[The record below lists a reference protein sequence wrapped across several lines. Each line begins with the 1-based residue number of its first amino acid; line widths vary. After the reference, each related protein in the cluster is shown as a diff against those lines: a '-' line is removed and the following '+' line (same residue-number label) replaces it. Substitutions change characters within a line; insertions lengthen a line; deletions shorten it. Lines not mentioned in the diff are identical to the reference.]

1 MRLLNM
7 FKNCFCLVLMVMVY
21 SGYAQAPTWSVNP
34 AEYSNSMVFTGFVT
48 IDREQSTDSLDI
60 VAAMVGE
67 EVRGVAS
74 PSYVEEIDAFA
85 VFLIVYANNEG
96 DSIHFQIYD
105 NSQDTIITA
114 VDSTLFET
122 NELIG
127 SLEVPFFW
135 SNVILN
141 SEAELLSISFPT
153 AQSTTIIGGEVQV
166 VFGDQDLI
174 GEVQPSFQVSDGAS
188 VWIDGIEQV
197 SATSVV
203 DLSNPGII
211 YQVISEDKTVITT
224 YDLIVDVVLHADM
237 QPSETELVQMYPN
250 PVNEYFTVETNA
262 SIEGLELLDLQGT
275 VVPVSVTKISPREWL
290 ITPDASLS
298 RGSYVVRVRSD
309 EGIHVLRLLKID

>member
-1 MRLLNM
+1 M
-7 FKNCFCLVLMVMVY
+7 FKNCFCFVLILVSW
-21 SGYAQAPTWSVNP
+21 SGLAQAPSWSVNP

-48 IDREQSTDSLDI
+48 IDREQSADSLDI

-67 EVRGVAS
+67 EIRGVAS
-74 PSYVEEIDAFA
+74 PSYVEEIDAYA
-85 VFLIVYANNEG
+85 VFLIVYSNDEG

-105 NSQDTIITA
+105 SSQDTVISA

-122 NELIG
+122 NELVG

-135 SNVILN
+135 SNVVLS
-141 SEAELLSISFPT
+141 SEAELLSIFFPT
-153 AQSTTIIGGEVQV
+153 AQSTTIIGEEVQV

-174 GEVQPSFQVSDGAS
+174 GEVQPSFQVSEGAS

-203 DLSNPGII
+203 DLSKPDII
-211 YQVISEDKTVITT
+211 YQVVSEDKTVITT
-224 YDLIVDVVLHADM
+224 YDLIVDVVLHAEIH
-237 QPSETELVQMYPN
+237 PSDDELVQIYPN
-250 PVNEYFTVETNA
+250 PVIEYFTVESSA
-262 SIEGLELLDLQGT
+262 SIEGLELLDLQGS

-290 ITPDASLS
+290 IAPDTSLS